1 MKRHLIP
8 LLLFAASISVHAQ
21 SADAGLA
28 NLRTQID
35 SLDSQLIQ
43 TLAQRFNVCQAVGE
57 YKKEHNI
64 AVVQSNRF
72 HELVGRLCKEGKDAG
87 LSESFVKN
95 IMNTIHEESVRQ
107 QNELISAAFR
117 KDTSRVGSV
126 ELLKTSQSWDGV
138 SLPDYLK
145 GKPQLRVLRVTVPP
159 HSALPKHH
167 HDVMSYG
174 VVNKGE
180 LTLVRESDGKETTVH
195 PGEAVVETVGTV
207 HHGENRGDETAE
219 VVVFYLSKE
228 GLPLSVADE

>member
-21 SADAGLA
+21 RADAGLA

-43 TLAQRFNVCQAVGE
+43 TLAQRFNVCRAVGE

-107 QNELISAAFR
+107 QNELFSAASR
-117 KDTSRVGSV
+117 KDTGGVGSV

-145 GKPQLRVLRVTVPP
+145 GKSHVSTR
-159 HSALPKHH
+159 SAKIPVYCPRILA
-167 HDVMSYG
+167 D
-174 VVNKGE
+174 
-180 LTLVRESDGKETTVH
+180 TLH
-195 PGEAVVETVGTV
+195 
-207 HHGENRGDETAE
+207 NIE
-219 VVVFYLSKE
+219 VYYIR
-228 GLPLSVADE
+228 